1 MRRIL
6 DTPPSLLQS
15 LDDSY
20 ALCAGCRYEYRY
32 ATDLD
37 ELRLDGSK
45 KGGGGGDGEESMS
58 SDFG

>member
-20 ALCAGCRYEYRY
+20 ALCAGFRYHNGKKPAAYREAY
-32 ATDLD
+32 PDQ
-37 ELRLDGSK
+37 ELP
-45 KGGGGGDGEESMS
+45 GDRSPVGAL
-58 SDFG
+58 